1 MTQAAR
7 LDLMFQALA
16 DPARRGMVERL
27 SRGAASVSEL
37 AEPHAMTLS
46 AVMQHLHVLEA
57 SGLVKTEKVGRV
69 RTCSIEEKGMMKVEQ
84 WLSSRRATWERRF
97 DRLGAFLLEQESA
110 EAEATNH
117 DKRGRKT

>member
-117 DKRGRKT
+117 DKRGRNT

>member
-1 MTQAAR
+1 MTHAAA

-16 DPARRGMVERL
+16 DPARRGMVDRL

-37 AEPHAMTLS
+37 AEPLS
-46 AVMQHLHVLEA
+46 MSLPAVMQHLHVLET

-84 WLSSRRATWERRF
+84 WLTSRRAAWERRF
-97 DRLGAFLLEQESA
+97 DRLGDFLLEQDA
-110 EAEATNH
+110 EE
-117 DKRGRKT
+117 KKSRKHGKKT